1 MYCISSH
8 TQLGGFFSCLTKKL
22 SKTPDYYS
30 HILDLVLFMVSSFL
44 MLWQKLVFKQGLRH
58 STANPRR
65 SIWVFLGRGR
75 TMFCKSPWK
84 TQRTHNLPS
93 GPAVVNGREK
103 SPRLTRSGPG
113 DSQVS
118 VKEQK
123 WRGCS
128 KKRWPSSI
136 SCCWPSNL
144 LQAVVEGFGIVKS
157 SRLLQNFLVFSKIGV
172 LN

>member
-65 SIWVFLGRGR
+65 SSNIDMKFGDLSSGLLNLRCSIQLLLWLSHHPGKP
-75 TMFCKSPWK
+75 TAQSPW
-84 TQRTHNLPS
+84 
-93 GPAVVNGREK
+93 
-103 SPRLTRSGPG
+103 
-113 DSQVS
+113 
-118 VKEQK
+118 
-123 WRGCS
+123 
-128 KKRWPSSI
+128 WPSCYTYDASDWRMVWQE
-136 SCCWPSNL
+136 SSWFFTYYL
-144 LQAVVEGFGIVKS
+144 KVKRKLCQLVL
-157 SRLLQNFLVFSKIGV
+157 RLKFRRCTI
-172 LN
+172 LNGMFIMRS